1 MRRKFANPSEYKRW
15 RRHQRVRNRVVGTP
29 ERPRVCVFRSND
41 HIYAQLIDD
50 TAGRT
55 LLAVSSLKLDA
66 APGAK
71 PAAKAEN
78 AKPENAKPENAK
90 PESAKPESAKPESA
104 KPEGKKGKKGEK
116 AEKEAA
122 GGRKT
127 TLAREVGRLLAEAAK
142 AKGVGKVCFDRG
154 GYLYHGRV
162 AALADS
168 ARKHGLDF

>member
-1 MRRKFANPSEYKRW
+1 MRKKFGNPSEYKRW

-29 ERPRVCVFRSND
+29 ERPRVCVFRSNH

-50 TAGRT
+50 TAGQT
-55 LLAVSSLKLDA
+55 LLSVSSLKLEA
-66 APGAK
+66 EPGAK
-71 PAAKAEN
+71 PAAKAEG
-78 AKPENAKPENAK
+78 
-90 PESAKPESAKPESA
+90 A

-122 GGRKT
+122 SGRKT

-162 AALADS
+162 AALAES
-168 ARKHGLDF
+168 ARKHGLEF

>member
-1 MRRKFANPSEYKRW
+1 MQKKFANPSEYKRW
-15 RRHQRVRNRVVGTP
+15 RRHKRVRNRVVGTP

-50 TAGRT
+50 TGGKT
-55 LLAVSSLKLDA
+55 LLSVSSLKLKA
-66 APGAK
+66 EPAAK
-71 PAAKAEN
+71 PAAKAEG
-78 AKPENAKPENAK
+78 AKAEG
-90 PESAKPESAKPESA
+90 A

-116 AEKEAA
+116 AEKDAA
-122 GGRKT
+122 AGRKT

-162 AALADS
+162 AALAES
-168 ARKHGLDF
+168 ARKHGLEF